1 MNHVRSSNSSWLKE
15 KQQTFG
21 ENKIYIENEFDMIIK
36 EGRKVQTYCWW
47 WCLSS
52 FFSLSRGWGWW
63 AAEGLL
69 FIIRHSLSLISDWS
83 TATILAS
90 DWSALTQSSPCWRHD
105 CLVEWTRAT
114 WGRGVVTDIL
124 TIFWHFSLISPVSC
138 LLVCTRHLARSL
150 YRAPSLTSNKLST
163 QIPNDPFFQQKY
175 RVSTSTV

>member
-90 DWSALTQSSPCWRHD
+90 DWSALTQSSPCCMETRLPGWVDTGDMRTGSSHRHID
-105 CLVEWTRAT
+105 N
-114 WGRGVVTDIL
+114 IL
-124 TIFWHFSLISPVSC
+124 TFFINFSSLLSAGVHTSPG
-138 LLVCTRHLARSL
+138 
-150 YRAPSLTSNKLST
+150 
-163 QIPNDPFFQQKY
+163 QITLQGAIIN
-175 RVSTSTV
+175 